1 MKKYFSVLALSLGAL
16 VLASCGNDAVST
28 TETVVTTTETTTEAT
43 TETTT
48 TTKPTPT
55 TTVDNPIDV
64 KEFDSA
70 VTLGTTS
77 GDYDLADNIQDG
89 TILHAWNWSY
99 NTIKEN
105 LPAIAQSGYSAVQTS
120 PVQQS
125 KSSAKIGGWK
135 SEWFKL
141 YQPAAFSIAADSYLG
156 TKEELAE
163 MCEEAEKYGIKVIV
177 DIVSNHLG
185 NNEQG
190 DPLSI
195 SDAIGTYE
203 PELVAD
209 APFAKYFHS
218 FAQNVS
224 DDSALTVCYYS
235 LSNLPDLNTSNKYV
249 QERVASLLKECI
261 DCGVD
266 GFRFDAA
273 KHIETPDDGDRF
285 GSDFWPTILGAAS
298 EYSKEKFGKDMYYYG
313 EILNTCGG
321 GRNYSFYT
329 KYMSVT
335 DSKYSDNW
343 RKGLNATAT
352 KKMLGNTKYSF
363 SGDGTKAVVWAES
376 HDTFAD
382 GTSAT
387 QKEEAMNR
395 VYAFEASR
403 GGATPLYFARP
414 NAATGMGD
422 MGSKA
427 WKSAEIGAVNRFH
440 NDMMGE
446 NETISYQPG
455 FVVTERGDKGM
466 VIIST
471 NPLAVAKN
479 FTVNAYA
486 IKDGTYYDQVT
497 GTEVVVSGGVVSSSI
512 SACGIMV
519 LEQVTPTIYPAV
531 SLTDE
536 IGYFYDDFLV
546 RVDVTH
552 ATSMSYSIN
561 GGDAVTFNGSSTMTL
576 EPDASGVATL
586 TITAYNGELKTEET
600 YRYYQVERKE
610 GYVAISGLRDLAS
623 NNYLAWVWPTGKAGH
638 WEEVAIDGNVAY
650 IKDPTDASGNSLI
663 STSNYLLCA
672 YPKDFDV
679 TVLYGTS
686 EDVWSQKTGQTA
698 DYSMNADVIEVS
710 TI

>member
-1 MKKYFSVLALSLGAL
+1 MKKYLSVLALGLGVLA
-16 VLASCGNDAVST
+16 LASCGNNSGT
-28 TETVVTTTETTTEAT
+28 TDTVVTTETTSTP

-48 TTKPTPT
+48 TSTTTPT

-64 KEFDSA
+64 RKFDSA
-70 VTLGTTS
+70 VTVGTTS
-77 GDYDLADNIQDG
+77 GDYNLADSIQDG

-125 KSSAKIGGWK
+125 KSFAKSGGWK

-156 TKEELAE
+156 TKEELASL
-163 MCEEAEKYGIKVIV
+163 CEEAEKYGIKVIV
-177 DIVSNHLG
+177 DIVANHLG
-185 NNEQG
+185 NNEKG
-190 DPLSI
+190 EPLSI
-195 SDAIGTYE
+195 SEAVGIYE
-203 PELVAD
+203 PEMYGID
-209 APFAKYFHS
+209 SFTTYFHS
-218 FAQNVS
+218 FVENVS
-224 DDSALTVCYYS
+224 DESTLAVCYYS
-235 LSNLPDLNTSNKYV
+235 LSNLPDLNTRNKHV
-249 QERVASLLKECI
+249 QERVTSLLKECI

-273 KHIETPDDGDRF
+273 KHIETPDDGERY

-298 EYSKEKFGKDMYYYG
+298 DYSLTQFGKDMYYYG

-321 GRNYSFYT
+321 GRKYSYYT

-335 DSKYSDNW
+335 DSNYSTNW
-343 RKGLNATAT
+343 RKNLNATAN
-352 KKMLGNTKYSF
+352 KKILGNTKYSF
-363 SGDGTKAVVWAES
+363 SEDGTKAVVWAES

-382 GTSAT
+382 GSSAK
-387 QKEEAMNR
+387 QAQEAMNR
-395 VYAFEASR
+395 VYAVEASR

-446 NETISYQPG
+446 KETISYQPG
-455 FVVTERGDKGM
+455 YVVVERGDKGM
-466 VIIST
+466 VIVSQS
-471 NPLAVAKN
+471 PVAYSKDI
-479 FTVNAYA
+479 TINAYA

-497 GTEVVVSGGVVSSSI
+497 GTEVVVTDGVLSTKI
-512 SACGIMV
+512 PLCGIMV
-519 LEQVTPTIYPAV
+519 LQQKTPTIYPEV

-546 RVDVTH
+546 RIDVNH
-552 ATSMSYSIN
+552 ATSMSYTLN
-561 GGDAVTFNGSSTMTL
+561 GGDPVTFTGSATITL
-576 EPDASGVATL
+576 TPDEFGVATL
-586 TITAYNGELKTEET
+586 SITASNGELKTEET
-600 YRYYQVERKE
+600 YRYYQVERRE

-623 NNYLAWVWPTGKAGH
+623 NNYLAWVWPTGKDGH

-650 IKDPTDASGNSLI
+650 IKVPTDEAGNSLI
-663 STSNYLLCA
+663 SSSNYLLCA
-672 YPKDFDV
+672 FPKEFDV
-679 TVLYGTS
+679 TALYGTS
-686 EDVWSQKTGQTA
+686 EDVWASKTGQTA
-698 DYSMNADVIEVS
+698 DYKMNADVIEVS